1 MVKDQHQQ
9 SEEEEGDQVVNQQT
23 KASSSCFTILTLYK
37 FVSPK
42 LTDEQ
47 VTYCKSELETEL
59 RRYGA
64 RGAILL
70 SNEGINGTICYPT
83 IPKTNKNNS
92 KCEKAAKESDQVYQY
107 LMRLFPGL
115 RTRFSYHPEPVF
127 FRLRV
132 RIKSE
137 IVTMGVTTNQKDAT
151 NSNPSTDEEE
161 PIACDPTVQVGEYV
175 APGPDWDALI
185 RDPDCLVIDARN
197 DYEYQVGTFEN
208 AINPKTSSFTEF
220 PEWLQQTLLVQNG
233 SNELSE
239 ASVRETET
247 TRKPF
252 TKVAMFCTGGIRCE
266 KATSYAVN
274 LLQKNPHTANIPV
287 YHLEG
292 GILAYLDTVP
302 GPDNDGSS
310 STDNNNSSAKSTFHG
325 ECYVFDQRTA
335 VTYGLQPSTRYQPC
349 HACRHPLTPDDR
361 QHPDYVP
368 GVACS
373 YCATDA
379 DRQARR
385 QRYEARQHQLEV
397 AEQLGILHIHDAKE
411 QNSTAQVPAMSLSR
425 RGIPVGRRDDK

>member
-1 MVKDQHQQ
+1 MANDQYQQ
-9 SEEEEGDQVVNQQT
+9 TEEGDQGVHQQT
-23 KASSSCFTILTLYK
+23 KEASSSSSSCFTILALYR

-47 VTYCKSELETEL
+47 VTCCKSELETVL

-83 IPKTNKNNS
+83 IHKT
-92 KCEKAAKESDQVYQY
+92 EKKYSENEKDVKENDLVYQY
-107 LMRLFPGL
+107 LMQLFPGL
-115 RTRFSYHPEPVF
+115 RTRFSFHPEPVF

-137 IVTMGVTTNQKDAT
+137 IVTMGVTTNRTDT
-151 NSNPSTDEEE
+151 SNSYSSPAEEA
-161 PIACDPTVQVGEYV
+161 IACDPTVQVGEYV

-208 AINPKTSSFTEF
+208 SINPKTHSFTEF
-220 PEWLQQTLLVQNG
+220 PEWLQQKLLGLNA
-233 SNELSE
+233 NEAQSE
-239 ASVRETET
+239 ASVSETEA

-274 LLQKNPHTANIPV
+274 LLQKNPHTADIPV

-302 GPDNDGSS
+302 GPDDG
-310 STDNNNSSAKSTFHG
+310 STDNNDSSAKSTFHG

-335 VTYGLQPSTRYQPC
+335 VTYGLKPSTRYQPC
-349 HACRHPLTPDDR
+349 HACRHPLTPEDR

-368 GVACS
+368 GIACS

-411 QNSTAQVPAMSLSR
+411 QKSTAQVPAVSLSR
-425 RGIPVGRRDDK
+425 RGIPVCRRDDK